1 MRQLV
6 SYLGII
12 HSIFPLNVCI
22 TQYEEGILLSIVVT
36 MSVQNDI
43 AIGVHINFVHIAGVC
58 CRVPLCLQ
66 TMCMPDVD
74 TVTRQLTKPIHRTK
88 AKSVFLARDSQRYD
102 SDIAATLKKLSVGF
116 N

>member
-1 MRQLV
+1 
-6 SYLGII
+6 
-12 HSIFPLNVCI
+12 
-22 TQYEEGILLSIVVT
+22 
-36 MSVQNDI
+36 
-43 AIGVHINFVHIAGVC
+43 VC

-74 TVTRQLTKPIHRTK
+74 TVTRQLTKLIHRTE
-88 AKSVFLARDSQRYD
+88 AKSVFLARDSQRYH